1 MKKKSLKLA
10 AVSLLGILTLA
21 GCSGGKDVA
30 TMKGGKITED
40 DLYAEL
46 KKDPQ
51 TATALTNMI
60 IGKVTENSYGKDV
73 KQEDVDK
80 EYKKMEEQQG
90 GKKPFEEL
98 LKQNNLDVK
107 TYKESI
113 KSQLAFQEMLKSNLK
128 ITDADLK
135 ETWKT
140 YHPAVDAQIALFD
153 SKEDAEKALKQ
164 INDGTDFTKVAKEQ
178 SKEETT
184 KKDGGKITFDST
196 MKTKP
201 ENVMV
206 PDQVKEEAYKLEDGK
221 TSGVITA
228 QNMQTGADSFYI
240 VKMVKNQKKGNDYKK
255 YEKELKEIT
264 EQTKM
269 QDPTYQQKIVGEEL
283 DKANIK
289 ITDDAFKN
297 ILDPYLPKKEEKKDS
312 KKDNSKKSDT
322 KKEETS
328 ESKK

>member
-1 MKKKSLKLA
+1 MKNKSLKLA

-40 DLYAEL
+40 DFYTEL
-46 KKDPQ
+46 KKNPQ
-51 TATALTNMI
+51 TADALTNMI
-60 IGKVTENSYGKDV
+60 IGKVTENAYGKDV

-80 EYKKMEEQQG
+80 EFKKMEEQQG
-90 GKKPFEEL
+90 GKKQFEDV
-98 LKQNNLDVK
+98 LKQNNMDVK

-113 KSQLAFQEMLKSNLK
+113 KGQLAFQQMLKSNLK
-128 ITDADLK
+128 ITDNDLK

-140 YHPAVDAQIALFD
+140 YHPAVDTQIALFD

-164 INDGTDFTKVAKEQ
+164 VNDGTDFTKVAKEQ
-178 SKEETT
+178 SKDEAT
-184 KKDGGKITFDST
+184 KKDGGKLTFDST

-206 PDQVKEEAYKLEDGK
+206 PEQVKEEAYKLEDGK

-240 VKMVKNQKKGNDYKK
+240 VKMVKNVKKGNDYKK

-269 QDPTYQQKIVGEEL
+269 QDPTFQQKIVGEEL

-289 ITDDAFKN
+289 ITDEAFKD
-297 ILDPYLPKKEEKKDS
+297 ILTPYLPQKEEKKDN
-312 KKDNSKKSDT
+312 KKDDSKKSE
-322 KKEETS
+322 KKETT